1 MNTQN
6 AQLERY
12 GGGETDDYSSDSDV
26 YSDNI
31 SESES
36 ENCSDY
42 GSEYES
48 DTETIIKSPISQ
60 PPNIEKQ
67 ISNSTN
73 STDQVN
79 STCSNYPATVL
90 TKRQEKFDNKFTP
103 KDLLNKIREIASSPA
118 RDMSIVFVFT
128 VSGIHKMIDMNFGYR
143 GFHPDTAVSM
153 VFTDTVV
160 NLYSKRKR

>member
-1 MNTQN
+1 MSKQN
-6 AQLERY
+6 AQVIGY
-12 GGGETDDYSSDSDV
+12 GGGETDDYSSDSDK

-31 SESES
+31 SEYES

-42 GSEYES
+42 GSEYQS

-118 RDMSIVFVFT
+118 RDMSNNKGLLKDVQTHIIKWVAFF
-128 VSGIHKMIDMNFGYR
+128 IFLI
-143 GFHPDTAVSM
+143 
-153 VFTDTVV
+153 
-160 NLYSKRKR
+160 